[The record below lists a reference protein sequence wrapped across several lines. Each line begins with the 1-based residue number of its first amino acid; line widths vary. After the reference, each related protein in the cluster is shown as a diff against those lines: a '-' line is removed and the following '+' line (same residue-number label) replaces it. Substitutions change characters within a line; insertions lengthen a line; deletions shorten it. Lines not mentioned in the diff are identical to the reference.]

1 MAAGIRKVKLGKR
14 MMPGNS
20 VKQRIQDF
28 GTEKT
33 STVHGYWDVCDVCR
47 SWTPASGLGTA
58 RLEWWLRMDLCREWG
73 SGVGLEVPR
82 DVQAGLH
89 TSVWEGQEG

>member
-1 MAAGIRKVKLGKR
+1 MVAEDGSLQGV
-14 MMPGNS
+14 
-20 VKQRIQDF
+20 
-28 GTEKT
+28 
-33 STVHGYWDVCDVCR
+33 
-47 SWTPASGLGTA
+47 
-58 RLEWWLRMDLCREWG
+58 G

>member
-1 MAAGIRKVKLGKR
+1 MAGGYEIRQFQTRPALWDPRILNPDV
-14 MMPGNS
+14 PGP
-20 VKQRIQDF
+20 
-28 GTEKT
+28 T
-33 STVHGYWDVCDVCR
+33 SGASPTSPQVRPLEV
-47 SWTPASGLGTA
+47 TPASGLGTA